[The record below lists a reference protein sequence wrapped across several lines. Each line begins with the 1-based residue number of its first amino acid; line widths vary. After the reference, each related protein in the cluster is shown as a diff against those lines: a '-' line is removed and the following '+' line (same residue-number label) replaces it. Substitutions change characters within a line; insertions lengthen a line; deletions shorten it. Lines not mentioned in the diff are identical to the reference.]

1 MKKTLL
7 ILLFLIPS
15 IAFLQ
20 PSKDKSAPYLKTIGY
35 PDIRLLLPDS
45 SSIFTKESLPKDKTV
60 VIIFF
65 SPNCE
70 HCQAEAKEM
79 MTKMD
84 SVSNLFMV
92 WNANMMD
99 DFKNVQEF
107 YYNYGFNK
115 YDNIILGRE
124 TNYYLP
130 LFYRLENT
138 PYAAVYKN
146 GKLFTEFR
154 NTLNLKDLIAIN
166 YNKYVEP
173 VISVT
178 PILKKKKK
186 KSRK

>member
-1 MKKTLL
+1 MKFKLFF
-7 ILLFLIPS
+7 ILFLLPA

-20 PSKDKSAPYLKTIGY
+20 PSKDKSAPYLKTTGY
-35 PDIRLLLPDS
+35 PDIRILLPDS

-65 SPNCE
+65 SPDCE
-70 HCQAEAKEM
+70 HCQAEATEM

-84 SVSNLFMV
+84 SVSNMYLI

-99 DFKNVQEF
+99 DFNNVKSF
-107 YYNYGFNK
+107 YYKYGFDK
-115 YDNIILGRE
+115 YSNIVMGKEI
-124 TNYYLP
+124 NYYLP

-154 NTLNLKDLIAIN
+154 NSLNLKDLIAIN
-166 YNKYVEP
+166 QDKYVLPEI
-173 VISVT
+173 ISTQVV
-178 PILKKKKK
+178 KKKKK